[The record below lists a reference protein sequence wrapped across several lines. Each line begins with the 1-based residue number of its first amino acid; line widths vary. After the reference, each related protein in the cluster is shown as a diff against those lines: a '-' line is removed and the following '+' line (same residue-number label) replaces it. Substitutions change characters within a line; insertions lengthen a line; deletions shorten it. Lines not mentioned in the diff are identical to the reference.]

1 MAADSA
7 TVSTGLANT
16 QTNVA
21 ANIAALPATL
31 RPLLLLIGI
40 AAAVAA
46 GVWIVLWSKGPTY
59 SLLYASLSPQDEAQV
74 AQALDAAQI
83 PYKLDSASSGIEV
96 PAERL
101 DEARLKLAGQG
112 VTDNDSFA
120 ALEKSSGFGVSQFM
134 EDVRYQ
140 HALELEL
147 ARTIASLQPVAGARV
162 NLAEPRESVFVSDS
176 HTASASVFV
185 ELKPG
190 STLGAEQ
197 VQAIV
202 NLVAASVPNLSPGAV
217 TVVDQQGRLL
227 SAPSG
232 HDAYATD
239 EREYDIVHRM
249 ETDYARRIEALLT
262 PLVGPGLVHAQV
274 VADLNLGVSEQSRE
288 QYTPNSQIVRSEQL
302 SEQSGG
308 SAASGGVPGSLSN
321 EPPTPGVAVPQ
332 SAAQSTAAGQ
342 NGSPASGTA
351 ASANSAAPGAGA
363 QNAAQNAAQ
372 NGGAQ
377 TTGGGTPA
385 TASGQPGLE
394 AVGGTFGLPG
404 DKTISRDVTRNY
416 EIDRTLAYTSQ
427 PAGTVRR
434 LTVAVLIGDRTVT
447 GTDGKSKKVP
457 LTADDLTRVT
467 QLVKD
472 AVGFDASRGDSVSVV
487 NESLDAESTPAAKG
501 GTFQAP
507 PLWETPIF
515 WSLLRIGAGLIVVL
529 VLVLTVL
536 RPLVKTLIT
545 PMRLAPA
552 GAAPALPPGAPGAA
566 AGALPPGQREAV
578 APSISH
584 EQQLTQARSMVNQDP
599 KRVAQVVRGWVGS
612 DE

>member
-7 TVSTGLANT
+7 TVSAGLANSPA
-16 QTNVA
+16 NVPA
-21 ANIAALPATL
+21 SLAALPATL

-46 GVWIVLWSKGPTY
+46 GVWIVLWSRGPTY
-59 SLLYASLSPQDEAQV
+59 SLLYANISPQDEAQI
-74 AQALDAAQI
+74 AQALEAAQI
-83 PYKLDSASSGIEV
+83 PYKLDPTTSGIEV

-112 VTDNDSFA
+112 LTDNDSFA

-140 HALELEL
+140 HALEMEL
-147 ARTIASLQPVAGARV
+147 ARTIANLQPVAGARV
-162 NLAEPRESVFVSDS
+162 NLAEPRQSVFVSDNRS
-176 HTASASVFV
+176 ASASVFV

-190 STLGAEQ
+190 ATLEAEQ
-197 VQAIV
+197 VQAII
-202 NLVAASVPNLSPGAV
+202 NLVASSVPNLSPGAV

-227 SAPSG
+227 SAPNG
-232 HDAYATD
+232 HDPYAMD
-239 EREYDIVHRM
+239 EREYDMVHRM

-274 VADLNLGVSEQSRE
+274 VADLNLGVSEQAKE

-321 EPPTPGVAVPQ
+321 EPPAPGVAVPQ
-332 SAAQSTAAGQ
+332 SAQSSATAGQ
-342 NGSPASGTA
+342 NGAAAPATPASGTNA
-351 ASANSAAPGAGA
+351 PNGAPSANAQAGSP
-363 QNAAQNAAQ
+363 
-372 NGGAQ
+372 
-377 TTGGGTPA
+377 GTPA
-385 TASGQPGLE
+385 AASGQAALE
-394 AVGGTFGLPG
+394 AVGGTFGMPG
-404 DKTISRDVTRNY
+404 DKTVSRDVTRNY
-416 EIDRTLAYTSQ
+416 EIDRTLNYTSQ

-447 GTDGKSKKVP
+447 GTDGKAKKVP
-457 LTADDLTRVT
+457 LSADDLARVT

-487 NESLDAESTPAAKG
+487 NESLDTDSSAAATPD
-501 GTFQAP
+501 GTFQSP
-507 PLWETPIF
+507 PLWQTAIF
-515 WSLLRIGAGLIVVL
+515 WSLLRIGAGLVVVL

-545 PMRLAPA
+545 PMRFAPA
-552 GAAPALPPGAPGAA
+552 GGAQALPTATPGAP
-566 AGALPPGQREAV
+566 AGTAALPQGQRDSA
-578 APSISH
+578 ASALSH
-584 EQQLTQARSMVNQDP
+584 EQQLTQARSMVSQDP

>member
-7 TVSTGLANT
+7 VVSNNLAN
-16 QTNVA
+16 NP
-21 ANIAALPATL
+21 ANGSANMSGLPASL

-59 SLLYASLSPQDEAQV
+59 SLLYASLSAQDEAQV

-83 PYKLDSASSGIEV
+83 PYKLDSATSGIEV

-140 HALELEL
+140 HALEMEL

-162 NLAEPRESVFVSDS
+162 NLAEPRQSVFVSDNR
-176 HTASASVFV
+176 TASASVFV

-190 STLGAEQ
+190 LTLESEQ

-202 NLVAASVPNLSPGAV
+202 NLVASSVPNLSPGAV

-227 SAPSG
+227 SSPNG
-232 HDAYATD
+232 HDPYAMD
-239 EREYDIVHRM
+239 EREYDMVHRM
-249 ETDYARRIEALLT
+249 ETDYARRIEALLS

-274 VADLNLGVSEQSRE
+274 VAELNLGTSEQAKE

-302 SEQSGG
+302 SEQSNGG
-308 SAASGGVPGSLSN
+308 AASGGVPGSLSN

-332 SAAQSTAAGQ
+332 AMTQSSATAGQNGAAAGGTPASATAAPAAGAANAAQPAAAGAPATAAGQ
-342 NGSPASGTA
+342 PA
-351 ASANSAAPGAGA
+351 
-363 QNAAQNAAQ
+363 
-372 NGGAQ
+372 
-377 TTGGGTPA
+377 
-385 TASGQPGLE
+385 LE
-394 AVGGTFGLPG
+394 PVGGIGAPG

-416 EIDRTLAYTSQ
+416 EMDRTLNYTSQ

-447 GTDGKSKKVP
+447 GVDGKTKKVP
-457 LTADDLTRVT
+457 LSSDDLTRVT

-472 AVGFDASRGDSVSVV
+472 AVGFDATRGDSVSVV
-487 NESLDAESTPAAKG
+487 NESLDTTSAPTPEG
-501 GTFQAP
+501 SFQAA
-507 PLWETPIF
+507 PLWQSPFAWT
-515 WSLLRIGAGLIVVL
+515 LLRIVAGFVVVL
-529 VLVLTVL
+529 VLVLSVL
-536 RPLVKTLIT
+536 RPLVKSLVS

-552 GAAPALPPGAPGAA
+552 LPTAPPPAAALPH
-566 AGALPPGQREAV
+566 GQREGAGAV
-578 APSISH
+578 SH
-584 EQQLTQARSMVNQDP
+584 EQQLSQARSLANQDP

>member
-7 TVSTGLANT
+7 TVSAGLANAPA
-16 QTNVA
+16 NVS
-21 ANIAALPATL
+21 ANLAALPATL

-46 GVWIVLWSKGPTY
+46 GVWIVLWSRGPTY
-59 SLLYASLSPQDEAQV
+59 SLLSANISPQDEAQI
-74 AQALDAAQI
+74 AQALEAAQI
-83 PYKLDSASSGIEV
+83 PYKLDPTTSGIEV

-101 DEARLKLAGQG
+101 DEARMKLAGQG
-112 VTDNDSFA
+112 LTDNDSFA

-134 EDVRYQ
+134 EDMRYQ
-140 HALELEL
+140 HALEMEL

-176 HTASASVFV
+176 RTASASVFV

-190 STLGAEQ
+190 STLEAEQ

-202 NLVAASVPNLSPGAV
+202 NLVASSVPNLTPGAV

-227 SAPSG
+227 SAPNG
-232 HDAYATD
+232 HDPYAMG
-239 EREYDIVHRM
+239 EREFDMVHRM
-249 ETDYARRIEALLT
+249 DTDYARRIEALLT

-274 VADLNLGVSEQSRE
+274 VADLNLGVSEQTKE
-288 QYTPNSQIVRSEQL
+288 QYAPNSQIVRSEQL
-302 SEQSGG
+302 SEQSAG

-321 EPPTPGVAVPQ
+321 EPPAPGVAVPQ
-332 SAAQSTAAGQ
+332 SAQSAANANP
-342 NGSPASGTA
+342 NGTPASGTA
-351 ASANSAAPGAGA
+351 TPATPATGTS
-363 QNAAQNAAQ
+363 AQ
-372 NGGAQ
+372 NGAQGSNGGAAG
-377 TTGGGTPA
+377 TGTPA

-394 AVGGTFGLPG
+394 AVGGTFGAPG

-416 EIDRTLAYTSQ
+416 EINRTLDYTSQ

-434 LTVAVLIGDRTVT
+434 LTVAVLIGDRTVA

-457 LTADDLTRVT
+457 LTADELARVT

-472 AVGFDASRGDSVSVV
+472 AVGYDASRGDSVSVL
-487 NESLDAESTPAAKG
+487 NESLDTGSTAATPD
-501 GTFQAP
+501 GTFQAAP
-507 PLWETPIF
+507 FWQTPIF
-515 WSLLRIGAGLIVVL
+515 WSFLRIGAGLIVVL

-545 PMRLAPA
+545 PMRFAPGG
-552 GAAPALPPGAPGAA
+552 GAQALPNAGAPGGGA
-566 AGALPPGQREAV
+566 ALPSGQREPAV
-578 APSISH
+578 PALSH
-584 EQQLTQARSMVNQDP
+584 EQQLTQARSMVSQDP